1 MECQKH
7 DDYQE
12 SLRWLL
18 AFIQEYAKYG
28 RDIGDKGKENVT
40 AITKVSTSSPV
51 LVPFFSSKRTGPSV
65 KGRHQRDQDS
75 PGAFRKREEYGHRH

>member
-18 AFIQEYAKYG
+18 AFIQEYAKRG
-28 RDIGDKGKENVT
+28 REMGDKGKENIT
-40 AITKVSTSSPV
+40 AITKVSTFPV
-51 LVPFFSSKRTGPSV
+51 PLL
-65 KGRHQRDQDS
+65 
-75 PGAFRKREEYGHRH
+75 